1 MMSWRTCSALDWDTV
16 NAYSTWDTGMDTI
29 GMGSIFGERKVMS
42 AKRELLRVSV
52 RIDYNANDVSTV
64 RFGISSGKL
73 LFILNN

>member
-1 MMSWRTCSALDWDTV
+1 
-16 NAYSTWDTGMDTI
+16 MDTI